1 LKIISIDLLK
11 IISKR
16 AFKNFNLLSDKSK
29 VKSKDNYYMRT
40 DSQYINIPQLS
51 LNKIR
56 AYVELLKVR
65 LSLLVA
71 FSCAFGY
78 SLATHGSIN
87 WLTLLM
93 LTIGGF
99 LLSGAS
105 VCINQILEKDLD
117 RVMSRTQSRPLPT
130 NRVTVNETVFYV
142 AILLLFGITILWFYT
157 NTLTVL
163 LSLISVI
170 LYSFVYTPLKRVGPI
185 AVFVGA
191 IPGALPPLL
200 GWVAATNS
208 IGYEALI
215 IFGIQFIWQFP
226 HFWAIA
232 WLADEDYKKAGFKL
246 LPSGGGKDINTAIQI
261 MIYTLFLIPLGLLPA
276 KFGITGLDSA
286 IVATVCG
293 VGFLAQTFSLMKT
306 GSRQSALRIM
316 FGSFLYLPIVQ
327 IAYLID
333 RI

>member
-1 LKIISIDLLK
+1 MMQQIQQISRVHLLAAK
-11 IISKR
+11 AG
-16 AFKNFNLLSDKSK
+16 AF
-29 VKSKDNYYMRT
+29 
-40 DSQYINIPQLS
+40 
-51 LNKIR
+51 
-56 AYVELLKVR
+56 VELLKIR

-78 SLATHGSIN
+78 ALATRGSVN
-87 WLTLLM
+87 WEILIM
-93 LTIGGF
+93 LTFGGF

-105 VCINQILEKDLD
+105 VSINQILEKDLD
-117 RVMSRTQSRPLPT
+117 KIMTRTKNRPLPT
-130 NRVTVNETVFYV
+130 ERLTVTE
-142 AILLLFGITILWFYT
+142 AIIFIAFILIISVVILWIYT
-157 NTLTVL
+157 NPLTVI
-163 LSLISVI
+163 LSMVSML

-200 GWVAATNS
+200 GWVAATGT
-208 IGYEALI
+208 ITFEALI

-232 WLADEDYKKAGFKL
+232 WVADDDYKKAGFKL
-246 LPSGGGKDINTAIQI
+246 LPSGGGKDLNTAIQI

-286 IVATVCG
+286 IIATVCG
-293 VGFLAQTFSLMKT
+293 VAFLAQTFSLMKT

-327 IAYLID
+327 IAYLMDI
-333 RI
+333 I